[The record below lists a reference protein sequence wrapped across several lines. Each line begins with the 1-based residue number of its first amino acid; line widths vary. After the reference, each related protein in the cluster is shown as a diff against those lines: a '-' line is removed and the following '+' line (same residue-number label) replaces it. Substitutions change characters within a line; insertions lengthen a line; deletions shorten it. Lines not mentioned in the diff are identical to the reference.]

1 MASVAARFVLLAVAF
16 VAALAPGALSDPA
29 PLQDICVA
37 DLKAATTVD
46 GFPC

>member
-16 VAALAPGALSDPA
+16 VAALALA